1 LEWQPV
7 ISIVE
12 RGKRYR
18 FVRVRIGDTVYEV
31 NPSSGRAYVYRITP
45 KGVEY
50 LGSFTVRRR
59 DKRF

>member
-1 LEWQPV
+1 M

-18 FVRVRIGDTVYEV
+18 FVRIRIGDIVYEV
-31 NPSSGRAYVYRITP
+31 NSSSGRAYVYKITP

-59 DKRF
+59 NKRF

>member
-1 LEWQPV
+1 V

-18 FVRVRIGDTVYEV
+18 FVRIRIGDIVYEV
-31 NPSSGRAYVYRITP
+31 NSSSGKAYVYKITP

-59 DKRF
+59 NKRF